1 MRELE
6 TMKTG
11 KCEESFV
18 SNSLMPAYHNVLHK
32 HYALDLAFNL
42 IQ

>member
-11 KCEESFV
+11 KCKESFV
-18 SNSLMPAYHNVLHK
+18 SNSLMPAYHVLHK